1 VARFDASLKRL
12 EYSTYIPGALFLP
25 SLALHSDGSLSL
37 AGSAQEGAF
46 TTPGSLQ
53 PQFGGAS
60 DAYLLRIAPD
70 GSRPLFATYFGGSPN
85 DGANG
90 LVLDEQGNAGLLV
103 VAINEGSPLEESSG
117 QFAWISAD
125 GSSLLSTQPIAAVPY
140 GSPRLIRAGN
150 GEVFLFSPVYSPVL
164 PTTDDAPL
172 RAGCAQQEHWHL
184 TQWGNDGVE
193 KFASYLPQQS
203 EGSPFL
209 AAGPPGVLYL
219 RGSNSIERIDL
230 NAPND
235 AAVQCVTG
243 AASRKSFSSV
253 SPGEI
258 ITLLGA
264 GMGPLEGVGAAP
276 VASPFAS
283 ARYPQV
289 LAGARVWV
297 DGVPAPLLYVQ
308 ASQIN
313 AVVPYATPVVRNVLI
328 EIEYEGRRLSLDA
341 YSNHGRVGLFSLD
354 GSGIGQA
361 AALNQDGTLNSESN
375 PAARGSIVVLYGT
388 GIGPTDPALPDGGL
402 GPLSF
407 DELARPSGV
416 LQAAIDDTADIL
428 YAGSAPGLI
437 NGVAQFNL
445 RIPAT
450 VSLPRQIQRVPV
462 DIRLN
467 GAPPQNFVT
476 IWVRE

>member
-1 VARFDASLKRL
+1 
-12 EYSTYIPGALFLP
+12 
-25 SLALHSDGSLSL
+25 LS
-37 AGSAQEGAF
+37 S
-46 TTPGSLQ
+46 Q
-53 PQFGGAS
+53 P
-60 DAYLLRIAPD
+60 
-70 GSRPLFATYFGGSPN
+70 
-85 DGANG
+85 
-90 LVLDEQGNAGLLV
+90 V
-103 VAINEGSPLEESSG
+103 
-117 QFAWISAD
+117 
-125 GSSLLSTQPIAAVPY
+125 AAVPY
-140 GSPRLIRAGN
+140 GSPRLIRTDGDT
-150 GEVFLFSPVYSPVL
+150 FLFSPVYSPVL
-164 PTTDDAPL
+164 PTTADAPL
-172 RAGCAQQEHWHL
+172 RAGCAQREHWHL
-184 TQWGNDGVE
+184 TQWGSDGVE

-203 EGSPFL
+203 EGNPFL
-209 AAGPPGVLYL
+209 AAGPRGVLYL
-219 RGSNSIERIDL
+219 RGRNSIERIDL
-230 NAPND
+230 NAPNEP
-235 AAVQCVTG
+235 VVSCVTG
-243 AASRKSFSSV
+243 AASRSNFSSV

-276 VASPFAS
+276 VASPFGP

-289 LAGARVWV
+289 LAGVRVWV

-313 AVVPYATPVVRNVLI
+313 AVVPYATPVVQQVMI

-388 GIGPTDPALPDGGL
+388 GLGPTNPTLPDGAL
-402 GPLSF
+402 GPLAF
-407 DELARPSGV
+407 DELGRPSGV
-416 LQAAIDDTADIL
+416 LQAAIDYTESDIL

-450 VSLPRQIQRVPV
+450 LALFRPLQKVLV
-462 DIRLN
+462 DLRLN
-467 GAPPQNFVT
+467 GAPAQNFVT